1 MDYPIRI
8 TSSGG
13 RYSYKDDW
21 QFYDT
26 QVASFEFEKNKM
38 ITWEGRSCNG
48 FAYFERGRGATIH
61 GKEGTVLLDRNGYSA
76 YNKKGGLIKE
86 ILEKEQSAT
95 TDKVGVG
102 ALDLIHM
109 ENFIGAIRNGDKLN
123 SPVEKAVISNLMCHL
138 GNIAQKYDRTLNIDN
153 HTGKI
158 LNDSEA
164 MKLWGRRYERG
175 WKPSV

>member
-1 MDYPIRI
+1 
-8 TSSGG
+8 
-13 RYSYKDDW
+13 
-21 QFYDT
+21 
-26 QVASFEFEKNKM
+26 
-38 ITWEGRSCNG
+38 
-48 FAYFERGRGATIH
+48 
-61 GKEGTVLLDRNGYSA
+61 
-76 YNKKGGLIKE
+76 
-86 ILEKEQSAT
+86 
-95 TDKVGVG
+95 VGVG

-109 ENFIGAIRNGDKLN
+109 ENFMGAIRNGDKLN

-138 GNIAQKYDRTLNIDN
+138 GNISQKYERTLNIDN